1 MHHKKSTIEGHRR
14 VLQIEENP
22 EWILGL
28 ISFLLAVILFGRSVC
43 QPAQQAEELT
53 VFIFDYQ
60 LDFG

>member
-1 MHHKKSTIEGHRR
+1 M
-14 VLQIEENP
+14 LQIEENP

-28 ISFLLAVILFGRSVC
+28 ISFLLAVILFGRLAC